1 MLFYF
6 LKHDTNT
13 GTIINIDYNVVPRI
27 VSLRKPAIR
36 YGRMRKTECVLIPV
50 RRWSMH
56 HCIVLKYVLE
66 WHFRRKLE
74 VRILERC
81 VKEHYARTNRNIRAI
96 ETLRAVNVVINT

>member
-50 RRWSMH
+50 RR
-56 HCIVLKYVLE
+56 
-66 WHFRRKLE
+66 
-74 VRILERC
+74 
-81 VKEHYARTNRNIRAI
+81 
-96 ETLRAVNVVINT
+96 